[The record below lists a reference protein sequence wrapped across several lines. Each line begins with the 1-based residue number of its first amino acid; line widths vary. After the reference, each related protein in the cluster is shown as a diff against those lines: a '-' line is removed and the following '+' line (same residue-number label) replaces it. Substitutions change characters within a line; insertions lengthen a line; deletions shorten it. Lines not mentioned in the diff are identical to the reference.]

1 VSFGGAV
8 GGVLRPSSLFA
19 QSLGGDVTVS
29 NNISTSGAG
38 DSIVLV
44 ASGNFVNSG
53 GAAYAPGTGRWLIY
67 STDFSLDTRTGLAY
81 AFKQYGATYGVTPV
95 AGTGNGFLYTT
106 AHTVTPNLGGTAS
119 KVYDASTA
127 APTTFLTLSPAGAV
141 DGDTVVLAITGAT
154 YDTAHAGSGKTV
166 TASISASATNGAATV
181 YGYQISP
188 ASAAVGDITPAPLT
202 VSLTN
207 TGVTK
212 GYDGSTT
219 ASFTPT
225 YSVTGGFVSGDTA
238 ASFSATGKD
247 YNSSHVTLADRV
259 SVSGVAV
266 SSITG
271 SNGSLASDYSVA
283 STLTS
288 AAASASITPAP
299 VTATLANTGVTKVYD
314 GSAGTTAVASYTV
327 LGQLG
332 TDTVNVSTGSL
343 AYNTSHV
350 VGSDHLVASG
360 LTVGGV
366 TGSTFTSAS
375 LASDYALSSATVT
388 SAPGSA
394 AITPAPL
401 TVRAN
406 DASRPVSQPNPPFSA
421 SYSGLQAGDSPS
433 SLAGSVVFATLA
445 NAGSAAGNY
454 LVTPSGV
461 SSANYSIVFVDGTL
475 RVFGTTALIPDP
487 LATAH
492 GVMQSPVATGAV
504 SLSTPSGR
512 GIYAAGSDDEP
523 GAEFLNG
530 LPATA
535 AGLSEGEA
543 LAPIDTC
550 NNNSPIA
557 VLRCT
562 R

>member
-1 VSFGGAV
+1 
-8 GGVLRPSSLFA
+8 
-19 QSLGGDVTVS
+19 
-29 NNISTSGAG
+29 
-38 DSIVLV
+38 
-44 ASGNFVNSG
+44 
-53 GAAYAPGTGRWLIY
+53 
-67 STDFSLDTRTGLAY
+67 
-81 AFKQYGATYGVTPV
+81 
-95 AGTGNGFLYTT
+95 
-106 AHTVTPNLGGTAS
+106 
-119 KVYDASTA
+119 
-127 APTTFLTLSPAGAV
+127 LT
-141 DGDTVVLAITGAT
+141 
-154 YDTAHAGSGKTV
+154 
-166 TASISASATNGAATV
+166 
-181 YGYQISP
+181 
-188 ASAAVGDITPAPLT
+188 
-202 VSLTN
+202 
-207 TGVTK
+207 
-212 GYDGSTT
+212 
-219 ASFTPT
+219 
-225 YSVTGGFVSGDTA
+225 
-238 ASFSATGKD
+238 
-247 YNSSHVTLADRV
+247 
-259 SVSGVAV
+259 
-266 SSITG
+266 
-271 SNGSLASDYSVA
+271 
-283 STLTS
+283 
-288 AAASASITPAP
+288 
-299 VTATLANTGVTKVYD
+299 NTGVTKVYD
-314 GSAGTTAVASYTV
+314 GTTGSAAVASYSV
-327 LGQLG
+327 AGQLG

-343 AYNTSHV
+343 DYNTSQV